1 MRTTA
6 FLIAVLLALASVST
20 TADARKHHRQPCVAP
35 DARTMNNLAIAG
47 WASLFVGWPVNVW
60 ATSAADAG
68 AKQVLACAKA
78 KKR

>member
-6 FLIAVLLALASVST
+6 LLIAALLALASVST
-20 TADARKHHRQPCVAP
+20 TADARKAKAKCVAP

-68 AKQVLACAKA
+68 AKQVMACKKA
-78 KKR
+78 